1 MLTVRRQCDYAA
13 RILLHLAM
21 QPPGTHLMAR
31 EIARLRLMPP
41 ALTRRVVAQLV
52 AAGFLQS
59 RRGKGG
65 GFALARSPAEISLL
79 EVVEAMDGPIA
90 LNRCTLDPQECPL
103 MPQCSVHEAWVDARR
118 LLRDY
123 LNLLTFRELARRGQT
138 LLASSPGSPP
148 TPGSGRSS
156 P

>member
-13 RILLHLAM
+13 RILLYLAM
-21 QPPGTHLMAR
+21 QPPGTHLTAR

-52 AAGFLQS
+52 AAGFLRS

-79 EVVEAMDGPIA
+79 EVVEAIDGPVA
-90 LNRCTLDPQECPL
+90 LNRCTLEPQECPL
-103 MPQCSVHEAWVDARR
+103 LPQCSVHEAWMDARR

-123 LNLLTFRELARRGQT
+123 LNLLTFRELARRGKM
-138 LLASSPGSPP
+138 LLSPP
-148 TPGSGRSS
+148 SAVSQEASLSAR
-156 P
+156 